1 MDQMAVAFE
10 RAGFPTGVLAFASAC
25 YDLAR
30 LALNQQADPGRAAHA
45 WLGMASGRSF
55 RDGPLAEFLAMV
67 ARDRQQASSAA
78 EAGQIASDTQDPR
91 APSAAETSSDAAAG
105 QPAYDTHSWPAPAA
119 SETSSEPAG
128 EAGHPSAD
136 THLSSAPSPA
146 RSEQSSD
153 LGQTSGGGAGQA
165 ERDTQAIAAP
175 PLPETEHGDGG
186 QTRSATQ
193 STPAPAPVYKEPT
206 ALEIKALTE
215 RKRRSARVMSGV
227 YLTDRNGDKTHIDDL
242 YVASLGRLLAV
253 KGKQV
258 AENGIEYNTLYLV
271 KTACERPAHVPSGH
285 KVGDVLE
292 AHEIRHA
299 HDMAQAFARSPM
311 VRIPQSLRHM
321 TDAA

>member
-105 QPAYDTHSWPAPAA
+105 QVEDDTQPGGAPAA
-119 SETSSEPAG
+119 SDTEPAG
-128 EAGHPSAD
+128 EAGQGASA
-136 THLSSAPSPA
+136 TQWTRAPSPA